1 MNLSPSPLEAAPA
14 KTVIEIAPSPA
25 WRAVDFKEIWRYREL
40 LWIFVQRDIKVRYR
54 QTVLGGLWALV
65 QPLTSMV
72 MFTLL
77 FHRIA
82 KLDAG
87 VAVPYS
93 VFVLCGLLPW
103 NFFSAGVQ
111 NAGNSLIGNA
121 HLISKVYF
129 PRLIVPLASVLVG
142 FADFGVALLLL
153 VALMVW
159 MGVIPG
165 IGLALLPFVML
176 LTFFL
181 ALGIALWLAALNVEY
196 RDIRVVI
203 PFLIQI
209 GFFGTPIA
217 YPLHS
222 LPPTLRSLALW
233 NPMTAIVETFR
244 AGVVGGPVPWEM
256 LGRSIL
262 VSIVL
267 LISGTLYFRRMER
280 QFADVL

>member
-1 MNLSPSPLEAAPA
+1 MASEA
-14 KTVIEIAPSPA
+14 KTVTEIVPSPA

-40 LWIFVQRDIKVRYR
+40 LWIFVLRDIKVRYR

-87 VAVPYS
+87 VSVPYP

-153 VALMVW
+153 FGLMIW
-159 MGVIPG
+159 MGVVPG
-165 IGLALLPFVML
+165 IGLLLLPFVML
-176 LTFFL
+176 LTFVL
-181 ALGIALWLAALNVEY
+181 SLGLALWLAALNVEY
-196 RDIRVVI
+196 RDIRVII
-203 PFLIQI
+203 PFVMQI
-209 GFFGTPIA
+209 GLFATPVA
-217 YPLHS
+217 YPLDS
-222 LPPTLRSLALW
+222 LPPRLLSLALW
-233 NPMTAIVETFR
+233 NPMTAVVETFR
-244 AGVVGGPVPWEM
+244 AGVFGGPVPWEM

-267 LISGTLYFRRMER
+267 LVSGTLYFRRMER